1 MKNLII
7 MTESSSTAK
16 IYASASTLFSP
27 IFKIVGPIGT
37 VAGFIADVLSPLGP
51 FLKYLLFISFIIT
64 ISSTVIYFL
73 SKNEVK
79 LNLRKV
85 IVTSLFFTV
94 IFGVFFQMNKETENG
109 FFGDNIEVIN
119 SLQGS
124 LNLLDKKL
132 NDISNDIQQV
142 GKDIKD
148 VKEIITGDAE
158 LKNMSSTEDLNVTKE
173 LNNRT
178 ENVDAQRIAIL
189 YFSNSG
195 EDDKL
200 NMLKKGL
207 ADMLISDLSNINML
221 NIVERD
227 QIEKII
233 TEQRLNNSSE
243 FDPETASKIGKLLG
257 AEIILTGAYFEMFE
271 TIRLDARF
279 IDVATG
285 KILKSDGVD
294 GESSNFFKIQKQLS
308 WKIIKNLDTK
318 ISEEEINTLE
328 SEENNRFITFEDAQK
343 FSKAL
348 DLYDSKQVA
357 EALSLV
363 QEILNKYPDFSLAQ
377 SLIDKIN
384 YDSNN

>member
-1 MKNLII
+1 

-51 FLKYLLFISFIIT
+51 FLKYLLFISFFIT
-64 ISSTVIYFL
+64 ISSTFIYFL

-173 LNNRT
+173 LNKRT

-377 SLIDKIN
+377 SLRDKIN

>member
-1 MKNLII
+1 
-7 MTESSSTAK
+7 
-16 IYASASTLFSP
+16 
-27 IFKIVGPIGT
+27 
-37 VAGFIADVLSPLGP
+37 
-51 FLKYLLFISFIIT
+51 
-64 ISSTVIYFL
+64 
-73 SKNEVK
+73 
-79 LNLRKV
+79 
-85 IVTSLFFTV
+85 
-94 IFGVFFQMNKETENG
+94 MNKETENG